1 MICPRC
7 GNNEWQMLIHV
18 AEGVAFC
25 SKCGNFGPIEEFQQI
40 DRVPKGIYD
49 RRDNQNN
56 PSNNS
61 SSSSMVGVHSHIQAD
76 IEDARISRLPSW
88 LI

>member
-1 MICPRC
+1 MICPKC

-25 SKCGNFGPIEEFQQI
+25 SKCGNFGPIEEFQRI

-56 PSNNS
+56 PNNNS
-61 SSSSMVGVHSHIQAD
+61 SSSSMVGIHSHIQTD
-76 IEDARISRLPSW
+76 TEDTRISSLPSW
-88 LI
+88 LL

>member
-1 MICPRC
+1 MEHNRTCVCLWCKLTGP
-7 GNNEWQMLIHV
+7 ELI
-18 AEGVAFC
+18 
-25 SKCGNFGPIEEFQQI
+25 FQQI

-61 SSSSMVGVHSHIQAD
+61 SSSSMVGIHSHIQTD
-76 IEDARISRLPSW
+76 TEDARILSLPSW
-88 LI
+88 LL